1 MPSLLSSGE
10 IVSTLITHG
19 FTFVSQK
26 GSHQKYC
33 NVKGNCV
40 IVPGDRDTIPHG
52 ALNTIVRQSC
62 LERELFFHKD

>member
-10 IVSTLITHG
+10 IVSTLIAHG

-33 NVKGNCV
+33 NFKGNCV
-40 IVPGDRDTIPHG
+40 IVPGDRDTIPYG
-52 ALNTIVRQSC
+52 ALNAIVRQSC
-62 LERELFFHKD
+62 LERELFFPKG